1 MSGLAGIIW
10 TTKAYGFP
18 VFLGLTVLGGAA
30 ALATGRAIATVWEPD
45 WRIFPATL
53 LLSAG
58 VRFLHFAL
66 FQEQLLSLQYYLVT
80 FVVLLGLAWL
90 GYTWKRAN
98 QMARQYPWEFKKFGL
113 TWRSR

>member
-66 FQEQLLSLQYYLVT
+66 FQEQI
-80 FVVLLGLAWL
+80 G
-90 GYTWKRAN
+90 RAHV
-98 QMARQYPWEFKKFGL
+98 
-113 TWRSR
+113 